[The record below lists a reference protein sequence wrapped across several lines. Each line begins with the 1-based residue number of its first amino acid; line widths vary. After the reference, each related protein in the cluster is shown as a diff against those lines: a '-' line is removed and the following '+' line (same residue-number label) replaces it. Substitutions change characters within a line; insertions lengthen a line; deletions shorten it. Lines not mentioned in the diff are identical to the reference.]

1 MSFIN
6 KIIIIL
12 LLTACTKKGADLFP
26 STQLGAHAGAGLHI
40 SSSVYHDNSLEAV
53 NYALSFTEI
62 QWIEVDIQLSK
73 DDTWWLFHDVELDT
87 ESSGSGKIQLLSD
100 DVLNGLKY
108 KSLNHEKIVRL
119 FDLPTSF
126 SGKKLLLDLRET
138 DGSESGLIDSTR
150 LIQSLTLMKNHFQT
164 VELNLIT
171 STGRFINT
179 IKSLG
184 ITVFLNAENTNG
196 FWMHTGSTVADGAVF
211 RNAVIDEQG
220 ILQLKEQNKRT
231 IIYDIRSPKG
241 IRKAFKKQP
250 DLVLTDDI
258 LSGIIEKYK

>member
-1 MSFIN
+1 
-6 KIIIIL
+6 
-12 LLTACTKKGADLFP
+12 
-26 STQLGAHAGAGLHI
+26 
-40 SSSVYHDNSLEAV
+40 
-53 NYALSFTEI
+53 
-62 QWIEVDIQLSK
+62 
-73 DDTWWLFHDVELDT
+73 
-87 ESSGSGKIQLLSD
+87 
-100 DVLNGLKY
+100 
-108 KSLNHEKIVRL
+108 
-119 FDLPTSF
+119 
-126 SGKKLLLDLRET
+126 
-138 DGSESGLIDSTR
+138 
-150 LIQSLTLMKNHFQT
+150 
-164 VELNLIT
+164 LNLIS

-184 ITVFLNAENTNG
+184 ITVFLNAENASG

-211 RNAVIDEQG
+211 RNAVIDEQD